1 MKIFGIDIIGGSVR
15 SRTRKPVFALTVRD
29 AGEIKDTA
37 EVSLYRLIR
46 RINAEQ
52 PDILAVDSLQ
62 EISQN
67 IQELVAFMQMLPPAT
82 KVVLVTRGMHQ
93 EPESLQQVAARY
105 NIRLQNK
112 LDPYSESKTIAHVA
126 ELGAGSE
133 VIVFDDTCGITVSRN
148 RSLGKGGWSQ
158 NRYAR
163 KVNGAVLVKSREI
176 ESRLKEKGLRFEKT
190 EYAGF
195 CGMKRVHFHVFAGRK
210 QIPVQA
216 GRSMDYQVRIAAGRL
231 DKIRFV
237 SQNTR
242 KKHVIVGIDPGTTVG
257 IAVLDMEG
265 NLLKLKSARRMSL
278 SDWTQEIAETGNPV
292 VVASDVAQMPMSV
305 EKIRRAFNAVPHTP
319 KVSKTQD
326 EKAALCNAYGL
337 SYGNDH
343 ERDSLSAALDAYKFY
358 RQKFQTIEKRI
369 PAGYDLDI
377 VRAGIIRGYS
387 PEQIISD
394 LIPSARASANVTASQ
409 VAGENGPGGSSV
421 SSISSVSS
429 VFSGS
434 SSSVSDA
441 DSLGSASALRTA
453 QLEGMIKDL
462 RNHIDDI
469 RKELKDKEAEIK
481 SLKKQLSA
489 ERTERFEKRKE
500 NQTIA
505 ERDNQ
510 IISVKKL
517 LRKQERENRRL
528 QRKIKRLKE
537 FNDFNEDDAAKHIP
551 VKVLSALTKEELKEM
566 DDELGIREG
575 DIIYPVRTDG
585 WGNAAVSYLS
595 DSLVRAVIAD
605 SKDMRLMY
613 ALRDE
618 RIPLIAVSEVFVT
631 VRGRTGTVK
640 REHFEEA
647 LTRWTAEQEV
657 YEREKNREMLFSIFR
672 EYKNQRVVEARNVE
686 KVRAKNREKQIKK
699 WEDEAEGGDDV
710 L

>member
-1 MKIFGIDIIGGSVR
+1 MKIFGIDIIKGSVR
-15 SRTRKPVFALTVRD
+15 SRTKKPVFALIVRD
-29 AGEIKDTA
+29 GGEIKETA
-37 EVSLYRLIR
+37 EVSLYRLIKR
-46 RINAEQ
+46 VNAEQ

-67 IQELVAFMQMLPPAT
+67 IQELVTLMQMLPPAT
-82 KVVLVTRGMHQ
+82 KLVLVTRGTHQ

-112 LDPYSESKTIAHVA
+112 LDPYSEAKTIAHVA

-133 VIVFDDTCGITVSRN
+133 VIVFDDTCGITISRN

-190 EYAGF
+190 EYAAFG
-195 CGMKRVHFHVFAGRK
+195 GMKRVHFHVFAGKK
-210 QIPVQA
+210 QIPVQS
-216 GRSMDYQVRIAAGRL
+216 GRSMDYQVRIAAGKL

-265 NLLKLKSARRMSL
+265 NLLKLKSSRQMSL
-278 SDWTQEIAETGNPV
+278 SDWTQEIADTGNPV
-292 VVASDVAQMPMSV
+292 VVASDVSQMPMSV
-305 EKIRRAFNAVPHTP
+305 EKIRRAFNAIPYTP
-319 KVSKTQD
+319 KEPKTQD
-326 EKAALCNAYGL
+326 EKAALCNAYEF

-358 RQKFQTIEKRI
+358 RQRFRTIEKRI

-394 LIPSARASANVTASQ
+394 IIPSASVPAALH
-409 VAGENGPGGSSV
+409 VAAEKSTPAV
-421 SSISSVSS
+421 S
-429 VFSGS
+429 
-434 SSSVSDA
+434 SDA
-441 DSLGSASALRTA
+441 DTLGSSSALRTA

-462 RNHIDDI
+462 RNHIADI
-469 RKELKDKEAEIK
+469 QKELKGKDKEIK
-481 SLKKQLSA
+481 DLKKQLSA

-500 NQTIA
+500 NQTIV
-505 ERDNQ
+505 ERENQ
-510 IISVKKL
+510 ILSVKKL
-517 LRKQERENRRL
+517 LRKQERENKRL

-537 FNDFNEDDAAKHIP
+537 FNEDADASMCIP

-575 DIIYPVRTDG
+575 DIIYLGRTDG

-618 RIPLIAVSEVFVT
+618 RVPLIAVSEVFVT

-640 REHFEEA
+640 REPFEEA
-647 LTRWTAEQEV
+647 LARWNAEQEI
-657 YEREKNREMLFSIFR
+657 YESEKRKEMLFSIVR

-686 KVRAKNREKQIKK
+686 KVRARNREKQLKR
-699 WEDEAEGGDDV
+699 WEDEAERLDDE

>member
-1 MKIFGIDIIGGSVR
+1 MRKPMKIFGIDIIKGSVR
-15 SRTRKPVFALTVRD
+15 SRTKKPVFALAVRD
-29 AGEIKDTA
+29 EGELKDTA
-37 EVSLYRLIR
+37 EVSLFRLIR

-67 IQELVAFMQMLPPAT
+67 IQELVTFMQMLPPAT
-82 KVVLVTRGMHQ
+82 VLVLVTRGMHQ

-105 NIRLQNK
+105 NIRLQNR
-112 LDPYSESKTIAHVA
+112 LDPYSEAKTIAHVA

-133 VIVFDDTCGITVSRN
+133 VIVFDDTCTITVSRN

-163 KVNGAVLVKSREI
+163 KVNGAVLVRSREI
-176 ESRLKEKGLRFEKT
+176 EIRLKEKGLRFEKT
-190 EYAGF
+190 GYAGF
-195 CGMKRVHFHVFAGRK
+195 GGMKRVQFHVFAGRK
-210 QIPVQA
+210 QIPVQS
-216 GRSMDYQVRIAAGRL
+216 GRCMDYQVRVAAGKL

-278 SDWTQEIAETGNPV
+278 SDWTQEIADIGNPV

-305 EKIRRAFNAVPHTP
+305 EKIRRAFNAIPYTP

-326 EKAALCNAYGL
+326 EKAALCNGYGL

-343 ERDSLSAALDAYKFY
+343 ERDSLSAALDAYRFY
-358 RQKFQTIEKRI
+358 RQKFITIEKRI

-394 LIPSARASANVTASQ
+394 IVPSASGYSSVSASANSVSANS
-409 VAGENGPGGSSV
+409 AASSV
-421 SSISSVSS
+421 TDAV
-429 VFSGS
+429 
-434 SSSVSDA
+434 VSDSA
-441 DSLGSASALRTA
+441 GLGSASALRTA

-462 RNHIDDI
+462 RNHLDDI

-500 NQTIA
+500 NRVIA

-528 QRKIKRLKE
+528 RRKIERLKE
-537 FNDFNEDDAAKHIP
+537 FNEDSDSAACIP

-605 SKDMRLMY
+605 SKDLRFMN

-640 REHFEEA
+640 REPFEEA
-647 LTRWTAEQEV
+647 LARWNAEQEV
-657 YEREKNREMLFSIFR
+657 YEREKRKEMFFSIVR

-686 KVRAKNREKQIKK
+686 KVKAKNREKQIKK
-699 WEDEAEGGDDV
+699 WEDEAEGMDEDV

>member
-67 IQELVAFMQMLPPAT
+67 VQDLVAFMQMLPPAT
-82 KVVLVTRGMHQ
+82 KVVLVTRGLHQ

-195 CGMKRVHFHVFAGRK
+195 GGMKRVHFHVFAGRK

-278 SDWTQEIAETGNPV
+278 SDWTQEIADIGNPV

-305 EKIRRAFNAVPHTP
+305 EKIRRAFNAVPYTP

-326 EKAALCNAYGL
+326 DKAALCNAYGL
-337 SYGNDH
+337 PYGNDH

-358 RQKFQTIEKRI
+358 RQKFQIIEKRI

-409 VAGENGPGGSSV
+409 VSGENGHAGSSVSSGSPGSSV
-421 SSISSVSS
+421 SSI
-429 VFSGS
+429 
-434 SSSVSDA
+434 SSVSDA

-469 RKELKDKEAEIK
+469 RKELRDKEAEIK

-537 FNDFNEDDAAKHIP
+537 FNDFNEDDAARYIP

-647 LTRWTAEQEV
+647 LARWTAEQEV

-699 WEDEAEGGDDV
+699 WEDEVEGEDDE

>member
-163 KVNGAVLVKSREI
+163 KVNGSVLVKSREI

-409 VAGENGPGGSSV
+409 VSGENGPGGSSV
-421 SSISSVSS
+421 SSISS
-429 VFSGS
+429 GS
-434 SSSVSDA
+434 SASVSDA
-441 DSLGSASALRTA
+441 DSLGSAAALRTA

-481 SLKKQLSA
+481 NLKKQLSA

-647 LTRWTAEQEV
+647 LARWTAEQEV